1 MAPRR
6 KTFKNVHSSETSS
19 SLSLILIRTLS
30 SVAIYFCTK
39 RNKMTH
45 ALKTFPLF
53 SSLPLEIR
61 RKIWFHSLPGPRTLL
76 LGLNTTPTPST
87 ATQKRLRSVLRSRR
101 PKSSTKYVAAPAS
114 YGGHQPSILSVN
126 RESRAEALQ
135 YLTPLFDAYWNLEI
149 DTAYFELA
157 QGDNSK
163 EEVTLIREMREAG
176 YLSVF
181 KHIAIDWMLWWWEAS
196 TKTMEFQVTFKNRFT
211 NRYEHP

>member
-1 MAPRR
+1 
-6 KTFKNVHSSETSS
+6 
-19 SLSLILIRTLS
+19 
-30 SVAIYFCTK
+30 
-39 RNKMTH
+39 
-45 ALKTFPLF
+45 
-53 SSLPLEIR
+53 
-61 RKIWFHSLPGPRTLL
+61 
-76 LGLNTTPTPST
+76 
-87 ATQKRLRSVLRSRR
+87 
-101 PKSSTKYVAAPAS
+101 
-114 YGGHQPSILSVN
+114 VN